1 MSDDKPS
8 FGSGIKGAIANKLDE
23 HGLAQSDYV
32 KAALNWQYNW
42 IGLAGAAAFA
52 LVSGTGLPL
61 MLAAGLE
68 LMYVA
73 MVPQSSRFRRLVRSW
88 KYAAEK
94 QDHEKRLRDM
104 YQDLSPPMRSRYE
117 FVADVAKAIRSNY
130 ARLSATSQMFT
141 QQMEEKLNGL
151 LSGYIRLLFS
161 SKVHQEYVLLLR
173 PEQVRDDIAKL
184 EKGMAGEPVK
194 VQEINKR
201 RIEILQK
208 RLEKFDKIKENR
220 GVIDAQV
227 SAIEEVLQLIR
238 DQSVTMR
245 DPQEVSAQL
254 DNLVQDVEQTEQ
266 SVKEMEAIF
275 ALASPDGGDDLT
287 LPTVQEAQPAQT
299 RTRMRN

>member
-1 MSDDKPS
+1 MWRW
-8 FGSGIKGAIANKLDE
+8 FRR
-23 HGLAQSDYV
+23 
-32 KAALNWQYNW
+32 
-42 IGLAGAAAFA
+42 AAAFA
-52 LVSGTGLPL
+52 
-61 MLAAGLE
+61 AWC
-68 LMYVA
+68 
-73 MVPQSSRFRRLVRSW
+73 VPGNTQ
-88 KYAAEK
+88 AEK

-245 DPQEVSAQL
+245 DPQEGQRAARQPGAGRRANRAKRERNGSDLCAGFARRWRRPDASNGAGSSAGA
-254 DNLVQDVEQTEQ
+254 DAHAHPE
-266 SVKEMEAIF
+266 
-275 ALASPDGGDDLT
+275 LA
-287 LPTVQEAQPAQT
+287 
-299 RTRMRN
+299 